1 MKYIAAYALLVLGG
15 NAAPKAADVEK
26 VLKEAGIKSEADHVE
41 KVITALAG
49 KPFHELVKNGTAKL
63 GAMGATAV
71 AAPAAAGKAAVAA
84 APAKKEEAPKEEE
97 ADVDMG
103 GLFGDDY
110 WAIYTRVTQQVA
122 VVWCWPNSAHLRVVT
137 CNSIS
142 NNQPIQTLSLI
153 ITHALSVAVFLSTIY

>member
-41 KVITALAG
+41 RLIKALEG
-49 KPFHELVKNGTAKL
+49 KTFHEVVKSGTAKL
-63 GAMGATAV
+63 SSMGSVQAAPV
-71 AAPAAAGKAAVAA
+71 AAGA
-84 APAKKEEAPKEEE
+84 APAKAAAKEEEKPKEEE

-110 WAIYTRVTQQVA
+110 
-122 VVWCWPNSAHLRVVT
+122 
-137 CNSIS
+137 
-142 NNQPIQTLSLI
+142 
-153 ITHALSVAVFLSTIY
+153 

>member
-1 MKYIAAYALLVLGG
+1 MKYIAAYALCVLGG

-26 VLKEAGIKSEADHVE
+26 VLKEAGIKSEAEHVE
-41 KVITALAG
+41 RVITALAG

-63 GAMGATAV
+63 GAMGTAV
-71 AAPAAAGKAAVAA
+71 AAPAAAGKAAPTAAA

-110 WAIYTRVTQQVA
+110 WAIYTRASPDKLLSCETRA
-122 VVWCWPNSAHLRVVT
+122 ALTLLT
-137 CNSIS
+137 C
-142 NNQPIQTLSLI
+142 
-153 ITHALSVAVFLSTIY
+153 A

>member
-1 MKYIAAYALLVLGG
+1 MKYIAAYALCVLGG

-26 VLKEAGIKSEADHVE
+26 VLKEAGIKSEADHVAR
-41 KVITALAG
+41 VITALAG

-63 GAMGATAV
+63 GAMGTAV
-71 AAPAAAGKAAVAA
+71 AAPAAGKAAPVAA

-110 WAIYTRVTQQVA
+110 
-122 VVWCWPNSAHLRVVT
+122 
-137 CNSIS
+137 
-142 NNQPIQTLSLI
+142 
-153 ITHALSVAVFLSTIY
+153 